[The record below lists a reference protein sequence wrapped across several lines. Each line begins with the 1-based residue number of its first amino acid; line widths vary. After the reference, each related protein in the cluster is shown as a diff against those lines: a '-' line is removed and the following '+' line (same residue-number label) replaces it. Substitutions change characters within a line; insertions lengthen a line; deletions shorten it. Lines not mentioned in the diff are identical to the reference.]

1 MDIKEKING
10 AMGRIKC
17 DLVLKNGNI
26 INVFT
31 NEIIKGN
38 LGILGGVIIGVG
50 DYDGKK
56 EIDLK
61 GKYISPSF
69 IDTHVH
75 IESSMVA
82 PPLFAKSIVPRG
94 TTTVIADPH
103 EIANVLGMDGIYYI
117 LNSTKETPLDVYI
130 MLPSCVPA
138 TPFETSG
145 AILKAKDLKKLINH
159 PRVKG
164 LGELMDYVGV
174 INGNQDI
181 IDKLKISKDKII
193 DGHGPN
199 LFGKK
204 LNAYAVSGV
213 KTDHECT
220 TPEEMIAQLRV
231 GFYIQ
236 MRQGTV
242 TKDVEN
248 LLPALNKDNLRR
260 CLFCSDDKHPEK
272 ILERGHIDEN
282 INIAIKGGIAPIDA
296 IKIASLNA
304 AECYGLKR
312 KGAIAPGYVA
322 DLIVFDCLTNIK
334 PILVFKNGN
343 LVAENNKPLFKAIR
357 GTDSKNIIS
366 KVNIKEITKNNITL
380 NLKNNKVNVIKVLPN
395 SVVTKKV
402 VMEVKVKNGIF
413 IKDPNIDVCKI
424 IVIERHS
431 GKCTLFIALITG
443 FDIKNGA
450 ISSTI
455 VHDSHNLIVVGD
467 NDDDILNCI
476 IKTKEIGGGI
486 TMSSKGK
493 IIGEISLEIAGLM
506 SKEDLEVISAKMN
519 KLTALAK
526 NLKINEKIDPFM
538 TLAFMAL
545 PVIPEIKVTDKGL
558 FDVNLFKFIT
568 VEAE

>member
-1 MDIKEKING
+1 MGIKEKIDS

-17 DLVLKNGNI
+17 DLILKNGNI

-31 NEIIKGN
+31 NEIINGN
-38 LGILGGVIIGVG
+38 LGILEGVIIGVG
-50 DYDGKK
+50 DYEGKE

-69 IDTHVH
+69 IDAHVH
-75 IESSMVA
+75 IESSMVT
-82 PPLFAKSIVPRG
+82 PPLFAKNIISRG

-103 EIANVLGMDGIYYI
+103 EIANVLGLAGIYYI
-117 LNSTKETPLDVYI
+117 LDSTEEIPLDVYV

-174 INGNQDI
+174 VNGNKSI
-181 IDKLKISKDKII
+181 IDKLEMAKNKII
-193 DGHGPN
+193 DGHISN
-199 LFGKK
+199 LFGKE

-213 KTDHECT
+213 KTNHECT
-220 TPEEMIAQLRV
+220 ALEEMLEQLRI

-242 TKDVEN
+242 TKDVKN
-248 LLPALNKDNLRR
+248 LLPILNKNNLRR

-272 ILERGHIDEN
+272 ILERGHINEN
-282 INIAIKGGIAPIDA
+282 VNIAIKGGIEPIDA

-304 AECYGLKR
+304 AECYGLKG
-312 KGAIAPGYVA
+312 KGAIAPGYIA

-334 PILVFKNGN
+334 PSLVFKNGK
-343 LVAENNKPLFKAIR
+343 LVAKDRKPLFKVAR
-357 GTDSKNIIS
+357 DVGSEKIIS
-366 KVNIKEITKNNITL
+366 KVNIKKINKCDIAL
-380 NLKNNKVNVIKVLPN
+380 HLKSNKVNVIKILPN
-395 SVVTKKV
+395 SVLTKKV
-402 VMEVKVKNGIF
+402 LMDIKIKNGVF
-413 IKDPNIDVCKI
+413 VKDPNVDICKI
-424 IVIERHS
+424 VIIERHS
-431 GKCTLFIALITG
+431 GKSALFTALIEG
-443 FDIKNGA
+443 FGIENGA

-455 VHDSHNLIVVGD
+455 AHDSHNLIIIGD
-467 NDDDILNCI
+467 NDEDILNCI
-476 IKTKEIGGGI
+476 RRTKEIGGGI
-486 TMSSKGK
+486 TISSDNK

-506 SKEDLEVISAKMN
+506 SVKDLEVVSAKMN
-519 KLTALAK
+519 ELKALAK
-526 NLKINEKIDPFM
+526 SLKINEKIDPFM

-558 FDVNLFKFIT
+558 FDVDLFKFIA
-568 VEAE
+568 VDAE